1 MANDLIP
8 FGKYKGQPVDV
19 LQADPQYMDWLMG
32 QSWFAERYKNIYT
45 VVINNFGE
53 ASETPE
59 HNAMQVKFLESEW
72 CTKFAICLLQK
83 KIKGMQDKIQSQK
96 IESLKRLVD
105 LFNANRLEVINH
117 LCSTQSDEG
126 PRILRITANLRA
138 KSCYKKMLEAAM
150 GMIEL
155 YRSLPSSFDIGQ
167 ADLIKVEFY
176 GFDAVIRIDVDDLL
190 VFCEMKP
197 SMGDDYPAVIRQ
209 INSNAARAKAN
220 QYNHRT
226 VLIVG
231 QYTGKGATYEQ
242 MVSFFSIA
250 GIEVVK
256 ESDIDSVNTASALV
270 SYTSEMKDKI
280 SSAIVLQY
288 EELSRLAKLG
298 KDILDQ
304 SNIDQLSEIET
315 MIYGEQKMIA
325 TLLEELSI

>member
-72 CTKFAICLLQK
+72 RTKFAICLLQK
-83 KIKGMQDKIQSQK
+83 KIKGMQDKIQSQQ
-96 IESLKRLVD
+96 LKRLVD
-105 LFNANRLEVINH
+105 LFNANRLEVINR

-126 PRILRITANLRA
+126 PRVLLIGVLQSTANLQA
-138 KSCYKKMLEAAM
+138 KSCYKKMLESAR
-150 GMIEL
+150 GMINL
-155 YRSLPSSFDIGQ
+155 YRSLPSSFAIGQ

-176 GFDAVIRIDVDDLL
+176 GFDAVIQIDDL
-190 VFCEMKP
+190 VVYCELKP

-209 INSNAARAKAN
+209 INSNADRAKAY

-226 VLIVG
+226 VLIIG

-242 MVSFFSIA
+242 MVSFFAVA

-270 SYTSEMKDKI
+270 LYTSEMKDRI
-280 SSAIVLQY
+280 SRAIILQY

-298 KDILDQ
+298 KDILEQ
-304 SNIDQLSEIET
+304 SDIDQLSEIET
-315 MIYGEQKMIA
+315 TIYGEQNMMAI
-325 TLLEELSI
+325 LLEELSV